1 MNRLYI
7 LLLVIAG
14 IGFPACSDDLP
25 LDETQQSPVNSDA
38 SKFWYSHMRTAAE
51 NRVMYRHHALGFSY
65 RAVTGSKCNL
75 GDVMCQ
81 VLNMDYIKENG

>member
-51 NRVMYRHHALGFSY
+51 NRVMYRHHA
-65 RAVTGSKCNL
+65 
-75 GDVMCQ
+75 
-81 VLNMDYIKENG
+81 